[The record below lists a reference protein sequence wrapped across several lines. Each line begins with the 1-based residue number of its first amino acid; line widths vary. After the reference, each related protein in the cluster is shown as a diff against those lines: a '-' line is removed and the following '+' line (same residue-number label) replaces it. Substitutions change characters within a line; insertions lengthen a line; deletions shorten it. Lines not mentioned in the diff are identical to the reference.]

1 MRFIPHT
8 EQDIREMLETVGIQN
23 VDELFAGIPAELR
36 LGKKALKLPSA
47 LSESEIV
54 ATLLQMQKRNPDAEE
69 VTTFLGA
76 GAYRHYTP
84 ALIGSLVLRGEF
96 ATSYTP
102 YQPEVSQG
110 TLQAIFEFQTMI
122 AMLTGMDLAN
132 ASMYDGASALAEAV
146 LMAHRINKKNEF
158 LIARAVHPEYRQTTE
173 TYLRGADHRSIEVP
187 FDSTGKTDLEFIRA
201 NLNDKTSAVV
211 LQSPNFFGVVEEYE
225 TLGKELAE
233 RDVLLIVNVAEP
245 LSLGILKPPGERGA
259 DIVVG
264 EAQSFGLPVSYGGPY
279 AGFFTTREKFLRQMP
294 GRVAGET
301 IDRTGRRS
309 FVLTLSTR
317 EQHIRRERATSNICT
332 NQGLCALAVTVYLA
346 VMGKQGLRELALLNL
361 RKADYLKNK
370 LSKVSGFEIQFS
382 ADTFNEIV
390 LKCPRSANEIRDA
403 LLEHKILAG
412 LPLGEYYPELA
423 DSLLLCATEVNTVE
437 SIDRL
442 TDKLE
447 VI

>member
-1 MRFIPHT
+1 
-8 EQDIREMLETVGIQN
+8 
-23 VDELFAGIPAELR
+23 
-36 LGKKALKLPSA
+36 
-47 LSESEIV
+47 
-54 ATLLQMQKRNPDAEE
+54 
-69 VTTFLGA
+69 
-76 GAYRHYTP
+76 
-84 ALIGSLVLRGEF
+84 
-96 ATSYTP
+96 
-102 YQPEVSQG
+102 VSQG

>member
-23 VDELFAGIPAELR
+23 VDDLFAGIPADLR
-36 LGKKALKLPSA
+36 LGEKALKLPSA
-47 LSESEIV
+47 LSESEIFG
-54 ATLLQMQKRNPDAEE
+54 TLRQMQKRNPDAEA
-69 VTTFLGA
+69 VSAFLGA

-96 ATSYTP
+96 STSYTP

-158 LIARAVHPEYRQTTE
+158 LVARAVHPEYRQTTE
-173 TYLRGADHRSIEVP
+173 TYLRGADHRLIDVP
-187 FDSTGKTDLEFIRA
+187 YDSSGRTDLEFIRS
-201 NLNDKTSAVV
+201 NLNDQTSAVV

-225 TLGKELAE
+225 ALGKEMAE
-233 RDVLLIVNVAEP
+233 RDTLLIVNVAEP

-279 AGFFTTREKFLRQMP
+279 AGFFATREKFLRQMP
-294 GRVAGET
+294 GRVTGET
-301 IDRTGRRS
+301 VDRTGRRS

-346 VMGKQGLRELALLNL
+346 VMGKQGLRELALFNL

-382 ADTFNEIV
+382 ADTFNEIL
-390 LKCPRSANEIRDA
+390 LKCPRPANEIRDA

-412 LPLGEYYPELA
+412 LPLGEYYPELTN
-423 DSLLLCATEVNTVE
+423 SLLLCATEMNTVE

-442 TDKLE
+442 ADKLE
-447 VI
+447 TV

>member
-23 VDELFAGIPAELR
+23 VGELFAGIPVELR
-36 LGKKALKLPSA
+36 LGDKALKLPSA

-54 ATLLQMQKRNPDAEE
+54 ATLRQMQKRNPDAEE

-225 TLGKELAE
+225 ALGKELAE

-259 DIVVG
+259 DIVIG

-279 AGFFTTREKFLRQMP
+279 AGFFATREKFLRQMP

-382 ADTFNEIV
+382 AETFNEIV

-442 TDKLE
+442 ADKLE
-447 VI
+447 AI